1 MKEKIKFYFSRLF
14 FDGIFFTLALLNTT
28 YAFAEKRG
36 WLSCVIWIL
45 LTIFWLS
52 IICVDFCNANKL
64 VNDIDKVE
72 PEDSSILGGDQ
83 PSEKAKLEKTT
94 QDAEVKD
101 E

>member
-36 WLSCVIWIL
+36 WFSCVVWIL

-64 VNDIDKVE
+64 VNDMDKVE
-72 PEDSSILGGDQ
+72 SEDSSILGDQ
-83 PSEKAKLEKTT
+83 LSDKAKLEKTT
-94 QDAEVKD
+94 RDAEVKD